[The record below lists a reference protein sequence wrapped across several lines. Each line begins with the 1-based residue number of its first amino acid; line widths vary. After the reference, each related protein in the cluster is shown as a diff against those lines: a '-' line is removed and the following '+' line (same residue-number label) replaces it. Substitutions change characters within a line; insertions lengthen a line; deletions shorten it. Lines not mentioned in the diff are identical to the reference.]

1 MLDVLYAVVPGM
13 AILAS
18 MEGNSF
24 SAYLTSADDMHWG
37 DVAAGSHHLRY
48 RLGVTLEV
56 GSVVA
61 AEGKSYVVRG
71 TPMQINA
78 GEMRAN
84 LVLST

>member
-1 MLDVLYAVVPGM
+1 
-13 AILAS
+13 
-18 MEGNSF
+18 
-24 SAYLTSADDMHWG
+24 
-37 DVAAGSHHLRY
+37 
-48 RLGVTLEV
+48 VTLEV